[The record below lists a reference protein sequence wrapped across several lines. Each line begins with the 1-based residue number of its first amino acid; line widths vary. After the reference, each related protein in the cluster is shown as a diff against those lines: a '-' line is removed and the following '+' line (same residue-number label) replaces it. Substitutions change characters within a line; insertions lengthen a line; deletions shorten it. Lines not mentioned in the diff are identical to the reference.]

1 VGKPSTVSLFDEK
14 SWFFIE
20 REQVNQSV
28 FKLGKTK
35 LTKNNVLEVTFNNY
49 GIVNSKK
56 IYNLDNM
63 NDYKIVKETTQKKY
77 DKTSQLG
84 KILKSIEQKINNP
97 KINRKNK

>member
-1 VGKPSTVSLFDEK
+1 
-14 SWFFIE
+14 
-20 REQVNQSV
+20 
-28 FKLGKTK
+28 
-35 LTKNNVLEVTFNNY
+35 
-49 GIVNSKK
+49 
-56 IYNLDNM
+56 M